1 MNNFK
6 NLNEALYHLCD
17 SLHDAPEV
25 NSRGSKQ
32 KERIFQSFVIEDPT
46 DLNITIPAR
55 KFNENYAIAEW
66 LWYLSANGNAKN
78 IGKLAKI
85 WNMISDRHGQVESNY
100 GIYLAPQWRWVVN
113 ELLNDNDTRR
123 ATFVINHS
131 YHKYKNEKDYPC
143 THYIQFLIRD
153 DKLHIGVNM
162 RSNDVVYGLCNDVF
176 TFALFQQLMLNE
188 LRSEGLKIK
197 LGNYFHHAGSLH
209 VYERHYNMLSKIK
222 DESNKEYVDATNK
235 KFVLK
240 SGFTWN
246 STYGKFPSNDVSKE
260 DIYNYVKKI
269 KVEIFE
275 NE

>member
-1 MNNFK
+1 MNSILGLLLQIINLFQFILIIYIIGTWLVNF
-6 NLNEALYHLCD
+6 NIINTGNRFVFSVMEALYHLCD

-66 LWYLSANGNAKN
+66 LWYLSADGDAKN

-100 GIYLAPQWRWVVN
+100 GIYLSPQWRWVVN

-131 YHKYKNEKDYPC
+131 YHKYKNEKDKRC
-143 THYIQFLIRD
+143 LRIQ
-153 DKLHIGVNM
+153 KY
-162 RSNDVVYGLCNDVF
+162 RSD
-176 TFALFQQLMLNE
+176 
-188 LRSEGLKIK
+188 
-197 LGNYFHHAGSLH
+197 
-209 VYERHYNMLSKIK
+209 
-222 DESNKEYVDATNK
+222 
-235 KFVLK
+235 
-240 SGFTWN
+240 
-246 STYGKFPSNDVSKE
+246 
-260 DIYNYVKKI
+260 
-269 KVEIFE
+269 
-275 NE
+275 